1 MIQPTQVIDTN
12 DNQPIF
18 ENPTYSF
25 DVPENASRGFIVGQV
40 KASDPDVGNNAQI
53 TYSVISNWA
62 NDVFTLDATTGIFS
76 LISRLDYEDIP
87 HFIFVVQAQDNGV
100 PNLSSTTTVYCNVID
115 LNDNAPLFNQKSFYA
130 EILENFPIGTDVLTV
145 SASDAD
151 SGDNGRIEY
160 TIIEGDSSEK
170 FEIMQNGVM
179 RTVKALDRESEPV
192 HNLVVMI
199 KDCTL
204 PPEERL
210 SSTIQVKLILSRVHL
225 NKRLKIL

>member
-1 MIQPTQVIDTN
+1 M
-12 DNQPIF
+12 
-18 ENPTYSF
+18 
-25 DVPENASRGFIVGQV
+25 PENSTRGFIVGQV
-40 KASDPDVGNNAQI
+40 KANDPDLGNNAQI

-62 NDVFTLDATTGIFS
+62 NDIFTLDATTGVFT

-100 PNLSSTTTVYCNVID
+100 PNLSCTTTVYCNVLD
-115 LNDNAPLFNQKSFYA
+115 LNDNSPLFSQKSFYA
-130 EILENFPIGTDVLTV
+130 EVLENITPGTDVLTV

-160 TIIEGDSSEK
+160 SIIEGDTHEQ
-170 FEIMQNGVM
+170 FEIMQNGVI
-179 RTVKALDRESEPV
+179 RTVKKLDRETTPM

-199 KDCTL
+199 KDCPV

-210 SSTIQVKLILSRVHL
+210 SSTIQVSGFCMSKSKLYLVIFSIYFTDHNRPE
-225 NKRLKIL
+225 RCQ